1 MQILV
6 VTVRTG
12 RPNRR
17 KSQRR
22 EQMFFECLAAGQTP
36 REAGLTARID
46 TWSAFG
52 LATHPEFW
60 LRISAARQSGI
71 EWTPSRVWCPPAHR
85 PESGRGSS

>member
-60 LRISAARQSGI
+60 LRISAARQ
-71 EWTPSRVWCPPAHR
+71 PNRVDAVSRLVSAAHR